1 MGSAQL
7 SSSPQ
12 PDTLIASRNPATGE
26 IIGEV
31 PIANAS
37 DVKAAVARARAAQ
50 HEWGAL
56 PVGERAKRMY
66 AFRDVLVARAE
77 EVIDLIVREGGKT
90 RQEALGME
98 VVVVVDLLDYFCK
111 RAEKILAAKPISLHL
126 MKHRRSYLHYT
137 PRGVVGVIAPWNF
150 PFSIP
155 TGEALMALMAG
166 NAVVVKPSEITPL
179 VSLKTKEL
187 WDACGLPRDLLQ
199 VVTGRGPTGAALI
212 ESGVDQVLFTG
223 SVATGRKVAV
233 ACAERLIPCTVELG
247 GKAAA
252 IVCADADLE
261 RTANA
266 LVWGG
271 FANSGQVCASVERV
285 YAHETVYDELVA
297 KVVQRTRSLR
307 QGDPSTAVDIGAM
320 TWDQQLAVVEDRVEQ
335 AVGAGAKALTGGKR
349 HDAADGLF
357 YEPTVLVDVKQ
368 DMDVMRKEIFG
379 PVLPI
384 MRVKNDEEALRLA
397 NDSHLGLLGY
407 VFTRDRGKGRRL
419 AERMEAGTVM
429 VNDVLAT
436 YGAPETPWHGVKQS
450 GLGLT
455 HSDDGLRALCE
466 LRHVNVDRIA
476 PRRELWWYP
485 YNEKTYGWALKVMRF
500 LFRPK
505 RRGILGR

>member
-1 MGSAQL
+1 
-7 SSSPQ
+7 
-12 PDTLIASRNPATGE
+12 
-26 IIGEV
+26 V
-31 PIANAS
+31 
-37 DVKAAVARARAAQ
+37 
-50 HEWGAL
+50 
-56 PVGERAKRMY
+56 
-66 AFRDVLVARAE
+66 
-77 EVIDLIVREGGKT
+77 
-90 RQEALGME
+90 
-98 VVVVVDLLDYFCK
+98 
-111 RAEKILAAKPISLHL
+111 
-126 MKHRRSYLHYT
+126 
-137 PRGVVGVIAPWNF
+137 
-150 PFSIP
+150 
-155 TGEALMALMAG
+155 
-166 NAVVVKPSEITPL
+166 
-179 VSLKTKEL
+179 
-187 WDACGLPRDLLQ
+187 
-199 VVTGRGPTGAALI
+199 I

-223 SVATGRKVAV
+223 SVNTGRKVAV

-285 YAHETVYDELVA
+285 YAHETVYDELVD
-297 KVVQRTRSLR
+297 KVVKKTRMLR
-307 QGDPSTAVDIGAM
+307 QGDPSTAVDVGAM
-320 TWDQQLAVVEDRVEQ
+320 TWDQQLAVVEDRVKQ
-335 AVGAGAKALTGGKR
+335 AMAAGARALTGGKR
-349 HDAADGLF
+349 HDAPDGLF

-384 MRVKNDEEALRLA
+384 MRVRNDEEALHLA

-407 VFTRDRGKGRRL
+407 VFTRDKSKGRRL

-466 LRHVNVDRIA
+466 LRHVNVDRLA
-476 PRRELWWYP
+476 PRRDLWWYP
-485 YNEKTYGWALKVMRF
+485 YSDKTYGWVLKAMRL

-505 RRGILGR
+505 RRGIFGR

>member
-1 MGSAQL
+1 MGSAKLQ
-7 SSSPQ
+7 SSPQ
-12 PDTLIASRNPATGE
+12 LDTVIASRNPATGE
-26 IIGEV
+26 VIGEV
-31 PIANAS
+31 PIAGAEE
-37 DVKAAVARARAAQ
+37 VRAAVARARAAQ
-50 HEWGAL
+50 REWGGLSVA
-56 PVGERAKRMY
+56 ERAKRML
-66 AFRDVLVARAE
+66 AFRDELVTRAE

-111 RAEKILAAKPISLHL
+111 RAEKILGPRPISLHL
-126 MKHRRSYLHYT
+126 MKHRKSYLHYV

-155 TGEALMALMAG
+155 TGEALMALLAG

-179 VSLKTKEL
+179 VTVRAKEL
-187 WDACGLPRDLLQ
+187 WDACGLPKDLFQ

-212 ESGVDQVLFTG
+212 EAGVDQVLFTG

-252 IVCADADLE
+252 VVCADADLE

-266 LVWGG
+266 LVWGA

-285 YAHETVYDELVA
+285 YAHETVYEELLD
-297 KVVQRTRSLR
+297 KVVKKTRALR
-307 QGDPSTAVDIGAM
+307 QGDPSTSVDVGAM
-320 TWDQQLAVVEDRVEQ
+320 TWDQQLATVEDRVKQ
-335 AVGAGAKALTGGKR
+335 ALAAGARALTGGKR
-349 HDAADGLF
+349 HDGADGLF
-357 YEPTVLVDVKQ
+357 FEPTVLVDVKQ

-384 MRVKNDEEALRLA
+384 MRVRNDEEALRLA

-407 VFTRDRGKGRRL
+407 VFTRDKGKGRRL
-419 AERMEAGTVM
+419 AERMQAGTVM
-429 VNDVLAT
+429 INDVLAT

-466 LRHVNVDRIA
+466 LRHVNIDRLA

-485 YNEKTYGWALKVMRF
+485 YSDKTYGWVLRAMRF

-505 RRGILGR
+505 RRGFLGR